1 MSPKSPEEPENQ
13 EPKIEAVPEGVADMD
28 VALFFTRHIDYPC
41 EAEVQPGVFEN
52 IRGFYLREAERL
64 LGTFTDPV
72 AREMLEKKIG
82 QYRGGEL
89 RNSD

>member
-1 MSPKSPEEPENQ
+1 MSPKSPEEPGNQ
-13 EPKIEAVPEGVADMD
+13 EPKIEAVPEGAADSD
-28 VALFFTRHIDYPC
+28 VALFFARHIDHPC

-82 QYRGGEL
+82 QYRGGGL